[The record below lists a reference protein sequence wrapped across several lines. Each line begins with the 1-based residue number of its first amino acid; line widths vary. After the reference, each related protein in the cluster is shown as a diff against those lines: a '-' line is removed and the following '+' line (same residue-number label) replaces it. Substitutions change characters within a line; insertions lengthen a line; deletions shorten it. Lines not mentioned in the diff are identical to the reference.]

1 MTYITNKKFAEET
14 VPTEVSDGD
23 PVDLNVDTFGRQRL
37 AGYNSGNN
45 AVDVTETNPA
55 QLLTLE
61 QTLLDAV
68 TATGASSD
76 VDVRNYSKITIHI
89 IASSVATGATVD
101 IEHSLDGTNYYEVS
115 TNSISSNGVT
125 EVTIDAK
132 YKYVRANISSRTDG
146 TYSVLLLAGN

>member
-14 VPTEVSDGD
+14 IPSEATDGD
-23 PVDLNVDTFGRQRL
+23 AINLWVDLFGRQIMS
-37 AGYNSGNN
+37 GYNTGND
-45 AVDVTETNPA
+45 AIDVTETNPA
-55 QLLTLE
+55 QLITLE

-68 TATGASSD
+68 TATGASSS
-76 VDVRNYSKITIHI
+76 VDLRNYNKITIHI
-89 IASSVATGATVD
+89 IASSVSSGATVD

-115 TNSISSNGVT
+115 TDSISSNGVT
-125 EVTIDAK
+125 EITIEAK